1 MPAPSNPDAYGRR
14 GRLAQRREVR
24 TRLGVLHTLR
34 ADLEQLSAVPA
45 DSPAAAGLLL
55 QSLAHV
61 RTLVE
66 VDEAR
71 LNLLDL
77 ELDYV
82 R

>member
-1 MPAPSNPDAYGRR
+1 
-14 GRLAQRREVR
+14 VR
-24 TRLGVLHTLR
+24 ARLGLLHALR
-34 ADLEQLSAVPA
+34 ADLEQLAAVAA
-45 DSPAAAGLLL
+45 DSPAANGLLL